1 MFKKELSIIALFLII
16 ILAFSFTTV
25 MADDEKIVTA
35 EEAEDSHIIDNS
47 NISEGLISSNSE
59 GLVSQQQESNLKKSD
74 VYLTGD
80 NITIDYI
87 VDGNLFVIA
96 NSVTINSQIGG
107 DAFILAKSVEVGQ
120 EGYIFSNLFAMA
132 GNVNIKGVVYDL
144 YSMCEN
150 LNISGYVYR
159 DIKVSANSLD
169 IFGTIGRNAF
179 VNCSKINFVN
189 SENTLNE
196 DVEAVDASA
205 GRIGGNLEY
214 SASEELSIP
223 QENVNG
229 SINFTKISNASK
241 EKSIETYIMSL
252 ATFVITVSLI
262 WLVGLWIAPKFIKSC
277 DNLLIKKPLPVIGL
291 GLLTPIVFVIAFI
304 ILLIISITSSFAML
318 LLPIFF
324 TLLGISSSVTI
335 ISINNIICN
344 KLKIEKA
351 LIKFGV
357 LIITT
362 IATWLI
368 CLIPFIGGFISLA
381 CVIIGTGLVASNLVL
396 KKLP

>member
-1 MFKKELSIIALFLII
+1 MLKKRFIITLLLAI
-16 ILAFSFTTV
+16 ILTFSFSVV
-25 MADDEKIVTA
+25 MAVNEETVNNEKN
-35 EEAEDSHIIDNS
+35 EETNLLIEPNL
-47 NISEGLISSNSE
+47 SEN
-59 GLVSQQQESNLKKSD
+59 LVQETKESNLKKED

-80 NITIDYI
+80 NVIIDYI
-87 VDGNLFVIA
+87 VDGNLFIIA

-120 EGYIFSNLFAMA
+120 EGYIFSNLFAVA
-132 GNVNIKGVVYDL
+132 ENVTIKGVVYDL

-150 LNISGYVYR
+150 LSISGYVYR

-179 VNCSKINFVN
+179 VNCSRINFVN
-189 SENTLNE
+189 RQNTSVEGEKAMSESN
-196 DVEAVDASA
+196 

-229 SINFTKISNASK
+229 SINFNKISNASK

-252 ATFVITVSLI
+252 ATFVTTVALI
-262 WLVGLWIAPKFIKSC
+262 WLIGLWIAPKFIKSC
-277 DNLLIKKPLPVIGL
+277 DNLLIKKPWSVIGL

-304 ILLIISITSSFAML
+304 ILLLISITSSFAIL

-324 TLLGISSSVTI
+324 TLLGISSSLTI
-335 ISINNIICN
+335 VSINNLICN

-351 LIKFGV
+351 LIKFGI
-357 LIITT
+357 LIITA
-362 IATWLI
+362 IVTWAM

-381 CVIIGTGLVASNLVL
+381 CVIIGTGLVTSNLVF
-396 KKLP
+396 KK

>member
-1 MFKKELSIIALFLII
+1 MLKKRFIITLFLAI
-16 ILAFSFTTV
+16 ILTFSFSVV
-25 MADDEKIVTA
+25 MAVNEETVNNEKN
-35 EEAEDSHIIDNS
+35 EETNLLIEPNL
-47 NISEGLISSNSE
+47 SEN
-59 GLVSQQQESNLKKSD
+59 LVQETKESNLKKED

-80 NITIDYI
+80 NVIIDYI
-87 VDGNLFVIA
+87 VDGNLFIIA

-120 EGYIFSNLFAMA
+120 EGYIFSNLFAVA
-132 GNVNIKGVVYDL
+132 ENVAIKGVVYDL

-150 LNISGYVYR
+150 LSISGYVYR

-169 IFGTIGRNAF
+169 ILGTIGRNAF
-179 VNCSKINFVN
+179 VNCSRINFVN
-189 SENTLNE
+189 RQNTSVEGEKAMSESN
-196 DVEAVDASA
+196 

-229 SINFTKISNASK
+229 SINFNKISNASK
-241 EKSIETYIMSL
+241 EKNIETYIMSL
-252 ATFVITVSLI
+252 ATFVTTVALI
-262 WLVGLWIAPKFIKSC
+262 WLIGLWIAPKFIKSC
-277 DNLLIKKPLPVIGL
+277 DNLLIKKPWSVIGL

-304 ILLIISITSSFAML
+304 ILLLISITSSFAIL

-324 TLLGISSSVTI
+324 TLLGISSSLTI
-335 ISINNIICN
+335 VSINNLICN

-351 LIKFGV
+351 LIKFGI
-357 LIITT
+357 LIITA
-362 IATWLI
+362 IVTWAM

-381 CVIIGTGLVASNLVL
+381 CIIIGTGLVTSNLVF
-396 KKLP
+396 KK